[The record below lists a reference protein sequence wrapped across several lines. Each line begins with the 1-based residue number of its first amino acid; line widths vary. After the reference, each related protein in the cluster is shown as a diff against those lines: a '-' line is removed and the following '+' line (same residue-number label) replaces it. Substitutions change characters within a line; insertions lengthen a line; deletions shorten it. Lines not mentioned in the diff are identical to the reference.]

1 MEIKL
6 RTRSYI
12 AEIVVESG
20 NAKITEDLAR
30 MNSSTGNAFIPDDE
44 IYDFITVA
52 REMHL
57 FNKGRDIDFVKMV
70 YEAFLTDRER
80 AEFLDTVGNL

>member
-12 AEIVVESG
+12 AELTVESG
-20 NAKITEDLAR
+20 NAKITEDLAQ
-30 MNSSTGNAFIPDDE
+30 MNDVSNAYIPDEE
-44 IYDFITVA
+44 IEKLLTVA

-57 FNKGRDIDFVKMV
+57 FNKGTDIDFVKMV
-70 YEAFLTDRER
+70 YEAFLTDGER
-80 AEFLDTVGNL
+80 SEFLDTITNL